1 MGTDQSACKQSGS
14 SIRILV
20 VEDHD
25 QFRQFVCSTLKKGVQ
40 LDVVGEVSD
49 GLEAVH
55 KAEELQPDLI
65 LLDIGLPSLN
75 GIEAARRICNLAP
88 KSKIVF
94 LTQESSADVVQS
106 ALSVGALGYVV
117 KPQAGSE
124 LLPAVGAAVR
134 GKQFVS
140 VGLVGQAPINPVKDE
155 AGGRRRP
162 RRVLPLL
169 PEAVD

>member
-1 MGTDQSACKQSGS
+1 MGTFQSVYKQRGS
-14 SIRILV
+14 SVRILI

-25 QFRQFVCSTLKKGVQ
+25 QFRQFVCSTLKKGAE
-40 LDVVGEVSD
+40 LNVVGEVSD
-49 GLEAVH
+49 GLEAVR

-75 GIEAARRICNLAP
+75 GIEAARRICTLVP

-94 LTQESSADVVQS
+94 LSQESSADVVES
-106 ALSVGALGYVV
+106 ALSVGALCYVV
-117 KPQAGSE
+117 KSQAGSE
-124 LLPAVGAAVR
+124 LLPAVGAAIR

-140 VGLVGQAPINPVKDE
+140 VGLVGQVLNDPVKDE
-155 AGGRRRP
+155 VRSRRRP
-162 RRVLPLL
+162 RKVLPLL

>member
-1 MGTDQSACKQSGS
+1 MGTDQSAYKQSGS

-25 QFRQFVCSTLKKGVQ
+25 QFRQFVCSTLKKGAE

-75 GIEAARRICNLAP
+75 GIEAARRICNLVP
-88 KSKIVF
+88 TSKIVF
-94 LTQESSADVVQS
+94 LSQESSADVVQR
-106 ALSVGALGYVV
+106 AFSVGALGYVV

-124 LLPAVGAAVR
+124 LLPAVGAAILGIR
-134 GKQFVS
+134 FVS
-140 VGLVGQAPINPVKDE
+140 FGLVGQAHADPVKDE
-155 AGGRRRP
+155 VRGRRRP
-162 RRVLPLL
+162 RNVLPLL